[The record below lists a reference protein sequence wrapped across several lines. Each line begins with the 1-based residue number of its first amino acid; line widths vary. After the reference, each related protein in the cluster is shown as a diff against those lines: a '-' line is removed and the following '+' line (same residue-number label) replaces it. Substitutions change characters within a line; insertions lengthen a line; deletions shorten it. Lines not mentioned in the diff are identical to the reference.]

1 MEKIKAETQWFHVF
15 KDMVDSGDLA
25 KLAGSSIKVYL
36 AIKAHANYSHGA
48 SFPGV
53 DLLAKEAGLSSVQVM
68 RCLKELEDSGYLSKT
83 KVGRSNV
90 YKLREK
96 ITILDDNEQKT
107 AVATWDYVPSAV
119 KNAVADLKNVVL
131 TGDLGGAKI
140 VTIEKLQVQVL
151 TVTGDNNIVL
161 QAGEAGADATLEKL
175 ATAHPELAERLLSMR
190 ESREIKKG

>member
-119 KNAVADLKNVVL
+119 KNAVADLKNVIL
-131 TGDLGGAKI
+131 TGDLAGAKI
-140 VTIEKLQVQVL
+140 VTIQKLLVQV
-151 TVTGDNNIVL
+151 VTGDHNVII

-175 ATAHPELAERLLSMR
+175 AMAHPELAERLLSMR
-190 ESREIKKG
+190 ESREVKKG